1 MKKTEIKKQKNDN
14 KRRNFSECSTLPVIA
29 VAICNSDG
37 EIGFD
42 VRKNKHV
49 KQKLKRFKFSNK
61 EDYADKICREI
72 EEPLVERDFEG

>member
-1 MKKTEIKKQKNDN
+1 MKKTEIKKQKNNN
-14 KRRNFSECSTLPVIA
+14 KRRNFSEYSTPLVIV

-37 EIGFD
+37 EISFD

-72 EEPLVERDFEG
+72 EEHLVERDFEG